1 MASRR
6 PGALQAL
13 LGRPE
18 PFPRSTGSGPD
29 TGSTGRT
36 STATGSIGRP
46 AQVLGEFASVM
57 LDTMEPPLP
66 PGVVYEQLQLYKKV
80 FPIYPLTPAVSL
92 EALRA
97 VEEHS
102 FRSFDAQIWA
112 TAKLNPSA
120 DRFE

>member
-1 MASRR
+1 
-6 PGALQAL
+6 
-13 LGRPE
+13 
-18 PFPRSTGSGPD
+18 
-29 TGSTGRT
+29 
-36 STATGSIGRP
+36 
-46 AQVLGEFASVM
+46 M

-80 FPIYPLTPAVSL
+80 FPIYPLTPAVSQ

-102 FRSFDAQIWA
+102 FRSFDAQICA